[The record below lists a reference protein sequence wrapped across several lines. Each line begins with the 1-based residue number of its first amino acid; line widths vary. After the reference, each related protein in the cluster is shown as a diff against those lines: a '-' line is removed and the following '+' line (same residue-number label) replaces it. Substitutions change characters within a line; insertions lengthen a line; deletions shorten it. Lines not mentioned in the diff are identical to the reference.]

1 MNDTRGVSPV
11 IGFALLVGLAAIGS
25 VTLFAVGM
33 SVTSDTQSAIEEQQ
47 IEDSMSEFAS
57 TTNDLA
63 VGETRS
69 AAFSLARSDDAT
81 VTADGEAGNINV
93 TLRLDDDDDLV
104 LIDDQPLGQ
113 LEYATRDGPTFTY
126 QGGGIWRQDRHGDPV
141 MVQPPNFEYRSGPRE
156 EPTLT
161 FSLVRITDGDRI
173 TDGTGSIEV
182 DERRAHYPTGERS
195 NPMGDGTVEIAVES
209 EYCEAWR
216 QHFTQRTTGAVSEH
230 CDEGTDSEV
239 VVELIV
245 PEQLI
250 DEIEH
255 AAIASDPDDIHVAGG
270 EIDGGQAYGD
280 LPSVTDSIDQRVEVA
295 EDGDGFT
302 SPDDIDDPGQY
313 NFTSIDEDVSIDADG
328 DPVDVV
334 VRDEIDLDGESI
346 TVSGSS
352 DVRFHIAEGASVDVN
367 DGIIGN
373 DSDSSQTTLYVHSDA
388 DGAPVAVDV
397 GPGGKIFG
405 VVYAPNSGIDVNG
418 EDAEIV
424 GAAIADDI
432 QLSGNPTGITYD
444 ESLSDKTLD
453 VVAPDDGQRIYY
465 LHVSETTMRIS
476 D

>member
-173 TDGTGSIEV
+173 TGGTGSIEV
-182 DERRAHYPTGERS
+182 DERRAHYPTGEHS
-195 NPMGDGTVEIAVES
+195 NPMGNGTVEIAVES
-209 EYCEAWR
+209 EYCDAWEANFR
-216 QHFTQRTTGAVSEH
+216 QRTSGAINEH
-230 CDEGTDSEV
+230 CNEGQDGSKAGEEARV
-239 VVELIV
+239 IVQLIV
-245 PEQLI
+245 PMELFDGVENAAIAI
-250 DEIEH
+250 DEIEKSGQ
-255 AAIASDPDDIHVAGG
+255 AEIKGDEGFVNSLESAGIDERIKDAEEFDDPHDIDEEGVYNFSEINEGIIINTNDGPVDIVVADDIELESSDIVVT
-270 EIDGGQAYGD
+270 GD
-280 LPSVTDSIDQRVEVA
+280 HEVTFFVNEEV
-295 EDGDGFT
+295 DIGDGST
-302 SPDDIDDPGQY
+302 IGNESNPGQTTLFVEEKVNVRSSNDVIY
-313 NFTSIDEDVSIDADG
+313 GIVYTEGKIDVSGNA
-328 DPVDVV
+328 
-334 VRDEIDLDGESI
+334 
-346 TVSGSS
+346 
-352 DVRFHIAEGASVDVN
+352 
-367 DGIIGN
+367 GIIG
-373 DSDSSQTTLYVHSDA
+373 
-388 DGAPVAVDV
+388 
-397 GPGGKIFG
+397 
-405 VVYAPNSGIDVNG
+405 
-418 EDAEIV
+418 
-424 GAAIADDI
+424 AAIGEEISISGGEGEEMI
-432 QLSGNPTGITYD
+432 QWD
-444 ESLSDKTLD
+444 ESVGDVTLEE
-453 VVAPDDGQRIYY
+453 VIASEGQRIYY
-465 LHVSETTMRIS
+465 LHVSETTVTINN
-476 D
+476 